1 MPLPIPAPPSDAGA
15 EGAPPPPPPPPD
27 PLAPLLRPVTRAL
40 RQAGASPAGVFW
52 ARVTLAAELRVLGAW
67 VRERLGD
74 TTAAEAV
81 LDEVVRGAQRWLSPG
96 GLAGD
101 LALVLTPPAASPGAA
116 TGAGRA
122 AAAGGAQERQER
134 QERQRAVQRLAR
146 RLTGAWRPRTDTI
159 VGAALDLALRAR
171 AAREG
176 LSPEELVA
184 TALGEALARTAA
196 ELADSLSLPNPMPLS
211 VPRWPAPR
219 DVWRRLAATAVAL
232 VTEDLAR
239 EPPPA
244 GWERL
249 AAGLLVP
256 DSGPGQDRGRRGRPS
271 LLPRADKRRV
281 LAALLRQALRA
292 GAPLELLT
300 LDRVAELLDEACAR
314 GAIRV
319 EGRRLALPAPLAD
332 HALDPELNR
341 RRRRERLRQWLA
353 DIGLP
358 RWGEARVALALPAT
372 DVLSDI
378 ELSNG

>member
-1 MPLPIPAPPSDAGA
+1 MADPAAPMAAVLPPAEAGVPA
-15 EGAPPPPPPPPD
+15 PPPPD

-52 ARVTLAAELRVLGAW
+52 ARVTLAAELRVLGTW

-101 LALVLTPPAASPGAA
+101 LALVLSAAPPATPPAAGAA

-176 LSPEELVA
+176 LPPEELVA
-184 TALGEALARTAA
+184 TALGEALARAA
-196 ELADSLSLPNPMPLS
+196 ELGDSLSLPTPTPMPA
-211 VPRWPAPR
+211 PGWPAPL
-219 DVWRRLAATAVAL
+219 DVWRRLADAAVAA
-232 VTEDLAR
+232 VADDLAR
-239 EPPPA
+239 EPTPP

-249 AAGLLVP
+249 VTGLIVP
-256 DSGPGQDRGRRGRPS
+256 GTGLSPGRGGRPAQ
-271 LLPRADKRRV
+271 LTPADKRRV
-281 LAALLRQALRA
+281 LSVLVRRA
-292 GAPLELLT
+292 VGDGTTPGALT
-300 LDRVAELLDEACAR
+300 LDLVAELLDAACAR
-314 GAIRV
+314 GGVTVA
-319 EGRRLALPAPLAD
+319 GRKVPLPPPLSD
-332 HALDPELNR
+332 HALDVEDIRAR
-341 RRRRERLRQWLA
+341 RQRRLRQWLA

-358 RWGEARVALALPAT
+358 RWADARTALLALAP
-372 DVLSDI
+372 
-378 ELSNG
+378 